1 MKGEYREAVLAYEQ
15 IAGAKLTAG
24 VATTSLAVRL
34 RHGAKVRL
42 LWRRTPGAL
51 QALKAVLPA

>member
-1 MKGEYREAVLAYEQ
+1 MAYEQ

-42 LWRRTPGAL
+42 LWRRSPGTM
-51 QALKAVLPA
+51 QAIRAVLPAR